1 MLCVICCRC
10 VCKLEV
16 VIFVSDGRRRRCWI
30 SKSQSRQLWENRFV
44 YTLGP
49 PRNSRQS
56 LSKRAKVE
64 GPHHRRDLHVL
75 HRTSS
80 SSITNVGQR
89 SQRHKMSYNSHP
101 KSRQTILPSQMV
113 RDGATAS
120 IRPGSG
126 LGQSNNHQSALQ
138 ARVNEKRLELESLKQ
153 LRDLSAGLAGQMQ
166 QLEEKLITLSDG
178 TEAVAAVMGNWNTVL
193 RAVYMASQA
202 IPKPKAEGDIAG
214 DKKEDALPQTLV
226 RIPIQQAQAVQR
238 EQAER
243 EANAG

>member
-1 MLCVICCRC
+1 MH
-10 VCKLEV
+10 
-16 VIFVSDGRRRRCWI
+16 
-30 SKSQSRQLWENRFV
+30 
-44 YTLGP
+44 GP
-49 PRNSRQS
+49 SAQQPAI
-56 LSKRAKVE
+56 LVERAKCPTFDATCMYSADIFNIYSSVTNDC
-64 GPHHRRDLHVL
+64 RR
-75 HRTSS
+75 SS
-80 SSITNVGQR
+80 
-89 SQRHKMSYNSHP
+89 RHKMSYSNQP
-101 KSRQTILPSQMV
+101 RSRQTILPSQMV

-166 QLEEKLITLSDG
+166 QLEEKLSTLSDG

-202 IPKPKAEGDIAG
+202 IPKPKADGELDGE
-214 DKKEDALPQTLV
+214 KKEEALPQTLV
-226 RIPIQQAQAVQR
+226 RIPIQQAEAVQR
-238 EQAER
+238 EQAEK